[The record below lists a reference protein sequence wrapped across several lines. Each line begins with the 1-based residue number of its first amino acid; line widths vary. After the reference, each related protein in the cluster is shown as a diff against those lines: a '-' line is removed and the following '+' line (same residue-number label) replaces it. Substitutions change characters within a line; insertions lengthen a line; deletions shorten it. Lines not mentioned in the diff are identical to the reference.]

1 MPRPNFHISHWAAD
15 EARHPLFL
23 SPQKRYVAM
32 AEVEGTQTW
41 PELAIGLYDK
51 LTGRGAQITY
61 QFDDFDL
68 YVPSKVGE
76 DAEHA
81 HWKMDGTLKIRTKDN
96 QS

>member
-1 MPRPNFHISHWAAD
+1 
-15 EARHPLFL
+15 
-23 SPQKRYVAM
+23 M

-61 QFDDFDL
+61 QFDDIDL

-81 HWKMDGTLKIRTKDN
+81 HWKVDGTLKIRTKDGE
-96 QS
+96 S